1 MSALTTLSDGNRYFA
16 NSGVVFGDVTSPA
29 TFPLVTIPNTGL
41 RDSFVIIQYST
52 GQIVSSS
59 GDQLGISVKLNDV
72 EVINAQSDLREREIN
87 PETWNLF
94 VPRQS
99 KLEIISLNTAAN
111 NTQNRSINL
120 LGYYL

>member
-29 TFPLVTIPNTGL
+29 TISLVTIPNTGL

-52 GQIVSSS
+52 GQIVSSG